1 LLDEQMSEADSFS
14 LAILGDGSTG
24 KSTII
29 HMFRTEGFERVYKQT
44 IGCDFYE
51 KSMAIRNRD
60 ISLKVWDIGGQSIH
74 SKNIVQYVGSSQ
86 AIFLVYDVTNPE
98 SFSNLDD
105 WLRVARQYSKAKH
118 VYAVGNKIDL
128 ISQRL
133 VTQPQHDKFV
143 SENGLQG
150 GLFMSAKSGE
160 NVIKAFYQVAGEV
173 VGVRLTAH
181 ELAFHDKVIGVS
193 VQQDNEGRTAFADD
207 IEREDMEAEAK
218 KNQGKGLQCCTC
230 S

>member
-1 LLDEQMSEADSFS
+1 MNEADNFS

-44 IGCDFYE
+44 VGCDFYE

-74 SKNIVQYVGSSQ
+74 SKNIVQYVSSSQ
-86 AIFLVYDVTNPE
+86 AIFLVYDVTSPE

-105 WLRVARQYSKAKH
+105 WLRVARQHSKAKH

-133 VTQPQHDKFV
+133 VTQAQHDKFV
-143 SENGLQG
+143 AENSLQG

-173 VGVRLTAH
+173 VGLRLTAH

-193 VQQDNEGRTAFADD
+193 VETDNGGRTAFADD
-207 IEREDMEAEAK
+207 IEREDMEAEAR
-218 KNQGKGLQCCTC
+218 KNRTKSLSCCSC